1 MKKAVVDKDTCIGCG
16 LCENLCPE
24 VFRMEGDKA
33 VVYIEPVPQQVE
45 ASCKQAIDE
54 CPVAAI
60 TMN

>member
-1 MKKAVVDKDTCIGCG
+1 MKKAIVDKETCIGCG

-45 ASCKQAIDE
+45 DSCKQAVDE

-60 TMN
+60 TMS